1 MSKEGQRIV
10 PGMRPKK
17 KKVRDEE
24 IEVKVVGSKNDSIS
38 GKTAG
43 SKVVG
48 TTTTLMSALA
58 LTTSIPVT
66 AKQAEHTSEDSSK
79 LRNKIQA
86 QDDDPKVVAP
96 APVKMS
102 EAEKHSKMMQAMQDG
117 MSDQQLAIK
126 FEMDLASILRAR
138 KEFLKNSKMNSPRA
152 LFSKRLSDIDE
163 AFDAVRDRF
172 FDDPGNEVYVKAMND
187 FARTLRELVQSY
199 NELEDPKEVATT
211 VVVRVLRPFL
221 MEMLKPIVESLDN
234 MQTEMS
240 TFLPEHTRAMIET
253 SVLGA
258 VRKMQAQTSIEFNKA
273 VSTVSTIYQVD
284 LQDLR
289 ITNSAKLSDA
299 PAKE

>member
-17 KKVRDEE
+17 KKVRNEE
-24 IEVKVVGSKNDSIS
+24 VEVEVVGSKNDSTS
-38 GKTAG
+38 GRAS

-58 LTTSIPVT
+58 LTTPIPVT
-66 AKQAEHTSEDSSK
+66 VGNVQPTVDDSSK

-86 QDDDPKVVAP
+86 QSDDPKVVAP
-96 APVKMS
+96 TPVKMS

-199 NELEDPKEVATT
+199 NDLEDPKEIATT
-211 VVVRVLRPFL
+211 IVVRVLRPFL
-221 MEMLKPIVESLDN
+221 MEMLKPVVESLDN

-258 VRKMQAQTSIEFNKA
+258 VRKMQTQTSIEFNKA

-284 LQDLR
+284 LQELR
-289 ITNSAKLSDA
+289 ITNSAKLSET
-299 PAKE
+299 PIKE